1 MVNRVMLIKD
11 EESCCFQTIRKS
23 NAPNM
28 KTLAEIRTDE
38 RFNFCII
45 SGLDIEYIH
54 SDVVL
59 VCLMIIFLLIDK
71 CIN

>member
-11 EESCCFQTIRKS
+11 EESSCFQIKRNNNT
-23 NAPNM
+23 PNM

-38 RFNFCII
+38 RFNFCIT

-59 VCLMIIFLLIDK
+59 VCPMIIFLLIDK